1 MESSNLACQLSQWL
15 ALLAMY
21 CAQVVAAQATA
32 APTASNTDAE
42 DEMYWRQVKAI
53 IGGVIGFWGGV
64 GSMGSLFLGAVLTQR
79 YCCRKDD
86 DKDDPEG

>member
-1 MESSNLACQLSQWL
+1 MDASSIALKLSQSL
-15 ALLAMY
+15 VIFTIY
-21 CAQVVAAQATA
+21 YAQIVASQATQA
-32 APTASNTDAE
+32 TPTSSSDAE

-64 GSMGSLFLGAVLTQR
+64 GSLGSLFLGAVLTQR